1 MNKKT
6 ILLDVD
12 NVICFNVFL
21 HAINE
26 FLKTS
31 YTIDD
36 FTNYFIDKA
45 VIPEN
50 KFDDFKKYLKT
61 INLYDSANTL
71 PLAIETIE
79 KLNNVYDIFIC
90 SSCIDPFDIKNSG
103 KLFMQKYDYLLRI
116 LPFMDPN
123 KFIFTNSKQII
134 NADIQIDDLIT
145 NFNNDI
151 KTKILFPS
159 FHNTTISNIKLMEQN
174 IIRAGFHWSRGWLNI
189 QKILLDENN
198 QEKKVYTIGKKNTN

>member
-1 MNKKT
+1 MNKKR

-36 FTNYFIDKA
+36 FTDYFIDKA

-61 INLYDSANTL
+61 INLYDNASTL

-79 KLNNVYDIFIC
+79 KLNKVYDIFIC
-90 SSCIDPFDIKNSG
+90 SSCIDPFDIRNSG
-103 KLFMQKYDYLLRI
+103 KLFMQKYDYILRI

-159 FHNTTISNIKLMEQN
+159 FHNTTIPNIKLMEQN

-198 QEKKVYTIGKKNTN
+198 QEKKIYTIGKKY